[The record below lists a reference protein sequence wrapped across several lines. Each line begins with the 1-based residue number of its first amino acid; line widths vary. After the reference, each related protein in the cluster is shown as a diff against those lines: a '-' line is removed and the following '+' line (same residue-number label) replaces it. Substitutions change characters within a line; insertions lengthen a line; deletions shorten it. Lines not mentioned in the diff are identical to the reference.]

1 MKTLIATTI
10 FSSLAMNANAGVVHD
25 NCSLQFKDDLVIAAN
40 DVRLQRANQDLWR
53 IDASGQLWLEG
64 KKVNTNASTTQT
76 LKDYQ
81 DGLRTQSHAV
91 VGLVADA
98 MQMAATAVDK
108 VVQALGGENPQLQA
122 SVDQAIGTLKQH
134 VDTIVVQKGGDI
146 RINGSKIN
154 NADGKFEQEFEQ
166 AVEQSMMKLT
176 GALMMSMGQSMSEGN
191 GDFETKMAAFGEKM
205 EKFGNDLEAEMKEKG
220 DGLEARGEQICTQL
234 RELDVIEQQI
244 QAQVPAMKAYDLI
257 DTSKEGIK
265 APKLGQAEEQ
275 GQG

>member
-10 FSSLAMNANAGVVHD
+10 FSSMVMNANAASVHD

-53 IDASGQLWLEG
+53 IDDSGSLWLEG
-64 KKVNTNASTTQT
+64 KKVNTDATTTQS

-81 DGLRTQSHAV
+81 HGLRTQGHAV

-108 VVQALGGENPQLQA
+108 VVQAFGGENPQLQA

-134 VDTIVVQKGGDI
+134 VDTIVVQQGRDI
-146 RINGSKIN
+146 RINGSKVN
-154 NADGKFEQEFEQ
+154 NADGQFEQEFEQ

-176 GALMMSMGQSMSEGN
+176 GAMMMAMGQSMSEGN
-191 GDFETKMAAFGEKM
+191 GDFESKMTAFGAKM
-205 EKFGNDLEAEMKEKG
+205 DKFGEDLEVEMQQKS

-244 QAQVPAMKAYDLI
+244 QAQVPAMKVYDLI

-265 APKLGQAEEQ
+265 APKLGQVDMS

>member
-10 FSSLAMNANAGVVHD
+10 FSSLAMNANAGVVND
-25 NCSLQFKDDLVIAAN
+25 NCSLQFKDDLVIAAD
-40 DVRLQRANQDLWR
+40 DVRLQRANHDLWR
-53 IDASGQLWLEG
+53 IDSSGKLWLDG
-64 KKVNTNASTTQT
+64 KKVNTDAATTES
-76 LKDYQ
+76 LKNYQ
-81 DGLRTQSHAV
+81 HGLRTQSHAV

-154 NADGKFEQEFEQ
+154 NVDGKFEKEFEQ

-176 GALMMSMGQSMSEGN
+176 GAMMMAMGQSMSEGGGN
-191 GDFETKMAAFGEKM
+191 FEEKMTAFGEKM
-205 EKFGNDLEAEMKEKG
+205 DKFGNDLEVEMKAKS

-244 QAQVPAMKAYDLI
+244 QAQVPAMKVYDLI
-257 DTSKEGIK
+257 DTSKESIK
-265 APKLGQAEEQ
+265 VPKLDQAKEQ
-275 GQG
+275 SQG